1 MSKDRLPPQ
10 TKFIVGNEACER
22 FSYYGVIA
30 ILTGYVTTL
39 IGGGDEAGKEAK
51 EIVHWFRSAVYFLPL
66 LGAWIADRWWGRY
79 KTILWISLAY
89 CAGHACL
96 SLGEGTKWGLFTGL
110 ALLAIGS
117 GGIKPCVSAFVGDQ
131 FGPGREHLLP
141 KMYGLFYWSIN
152 FGSFFAFAFIPLVKA
167 NPKLGYT
174 WAFGLP
180 GIAMAL
186 ATLIFWLGSRTY
198 VKRPPVREQPVPDE
212 AQRKENRITLL
223 RIISVFAP
231 IMVFWSLYDQQNTT
245 WVQQGAKMLPF
256 HIGSYEVNGE
266 TMQSVNPI
274 FVMLYIPIF
283 TCVLYPWIERRGLR
297 LTPLRRMGAG
307 MLFGAAS
314 FAVAAIV
321 QSRIESGAQ
330 LSVAWQF
337 IQYAI
342 IIAGEVLLSVTGLEF
357 AFAQA
362 PPSMKSTIMSMWLLS
377 VAFGNMLTASV
388 TNLNKNVL
396 HASGPGEL
404 LFYAGLMLV
413 VAAVFAVIARN
424 FRERPAQPNS
434 APAP

>member
-1 MSKDRLPPQ
+1 MNDDRLPPQ
-10 TKFIVGNEACER
+10 TKYIVGNEACER
-22 FSYYGVIA
+22 FSFYGVIA
-30 ILTGYVTTL
+30 ILTGYVTSL
-39 IGGGDEAGKEAK
+39 SGGGEDAGREAK

-96 SLGEGTKWGLFTGL
+96 AAGEGKKWGLLAGL
-110 ALLAIGS
+110 TLLAIGA

-131 FGPGREHLLP
+131 FPPGREHLLP

-152 FGSFFAFAFIPLVKA
+152 FGSFFAFAFIPLVKD
-167 NPKLGYT
+167 NPRLGYT

-186 ATLIFWLGSRTY
+186 ATFIFWLGRRTY
-198 VKRPPVREQPVPDE
+198 VKRPPAREQPVLDA
-212 AQRKENRITLL
+212 AQKSESRITLL

-231 IMVFWSLYDQQNTT
+231 VTVFWSLYDQQNTT
-245 WVQQGAKMLPF
+245 WVQQGARMLPF

-266 TMQSVNPI
+266 TMQSVNPV
-274 FVMLYIPIF
+274 FVMLFIPVF
-283 TCVLYPWIERRGLR
+283 TLGLYPWLERRGLKP
-297 LTPLRRMGAG
+297 TPLRRMGTG
-307 MLFGAAS
+307 MVLGAVS
-314 FAVAAIV
+314 FAVAAVV
-321 QSRIESGAQ
+321 QGRIESGEH
-330 LSVAWQF
+330 LSVAWQI

-342 IIAGEVLLSVTGLEF
+342 MIAGEVLLSVTGLEF
-357 AFAQA
+357 AFSQA
-362 PPSMKSTIMSMWLLS
+362 PASMKSRIMSLWLLS

-404 LFYAGLMLV
+404 LFYAALMLV
-413 VAAVFAVIARN
+413 VAGVFAVIARN
-424 FRERPAQPNS
+424 FREAS
-434 APAP
+434 APHGQLSQQ